1 MDVSHA
7 AALPV
12 IFRPDAPIRCA
23 GATGHVPLLQVQP
36 VQAAAGGEREKEDHG
51 EGAATSQP

>member
-1 MDVSHA
+1 MSHA

-12 IFRPDAPIRCA
+12 IFSPDAPLRGA
-23 GATGHVPLLQVQP
+23 GAAGHVPLLQVQP